1 MEKRAGV
8 TSQVMDLEGPGG
20 GNEVRMI
27 PGWPLEYRV
36 LVLQASLVG
45 VAALGA
51 GVLDG
56 GVASAIAGGV
66 CILAPNA
73 WMARRARGRAAP
85 GQEMESAAGLF
96 LAMLAKLGFTIAL
109 MAIVLSRGT
118 AIDGPA
124 FFAGLISA
132 LIGHHASFLLRDDA
146 GQDAQDDGDAA
157 SAQVDRE

>member
-1 MEKRAGV
+1 MV
-8 TSQVMDLEGPGG
+8 
-20 GNEVRMI
+20 

-36 LVLQASLVG
+36 LAVQ
-45 VAALGA
+45 AALIGLAVIAVSAFGGA
-51 GVLDG
+51 P
-56 GVASAIAGGV
+56 ASAMAGGV

-124 FFAGLISA
+124 FFAGLIAA
-132 LIGHHASFLLRDDA
+132 LLGHHASFLLGDDA
-146 GQDAQDDGDAA
+146 GQNAQDGGGAA